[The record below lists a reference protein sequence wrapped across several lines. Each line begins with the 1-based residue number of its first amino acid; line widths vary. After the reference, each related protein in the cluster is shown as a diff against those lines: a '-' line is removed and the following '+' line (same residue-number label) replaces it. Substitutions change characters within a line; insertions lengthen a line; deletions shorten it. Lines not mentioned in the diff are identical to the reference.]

1 MQKNVIFLEKEPK
14 KNAKDINYQKVRDHS
29 QSTQKYKGAVQSIC
43 NLKFKVVN
51 EIPVV
56 FHNSSN
62 YDYHFIIKEFTNE
75 FEEQFEC
82 PGEKNYKDNYK
93 HFSVPIRK
101 EITNIDKNGNKSVET
116 IFQKIGFLDSM
127 RFMATSLSKLVDNL
141 TQGIH
146 KIKSKDCDWFFE
158 YKSLKDNLIC
168 LFCNKDHST
177 KFDEKLKK
185 KFKNTFKFSNN
196 GINQFVLLLRK
207 GVYLYEYIDDLEKV

>member
-1 MQKNVIFLEKEPK
+1 M
-14 KNAKDINYQKVRDHS
+14 
-29 QSTQKYKGAVQSIC
+29 QSIC

-93 HFSVPIRK
+93 HFSVPIKK

-116 IFQKIGFLDSM
+116 IF
-127 RFMATSLSKLVDNL
+127 
-141 TQGIH
+141 
-146 KIKSKDCDWFFE
+146 
-158 YKSLKDNLIC
+158 
-168 LFCNKDHST
+168 
-177 KFDEKLKK
+177 
-185 KFKNTFKFSNN
+185 
-196 GINQFVLLLRK
+196 
-207 GVYLYEYIDDLEKV
+207 